1 MKHDLFALKIEK
13 ANANQRKE
21 DWKFTT
27 TIRTSVQEEA
37 VCQPTRTTLV
47 LLCLQCT
54 VYLLALF
61 FTFFLLLIFY
71 FSSNNNT
78 IGTFSFLIIFI
89 HCLAAPLWL
98 WCISV
103 ISFSLFFALYSKYMC
118 DWINRLAVFR
128 VSQKTWFFIAVFILF
143 LKIFLLWKICCCY

>member
-1 MKHDLFALKIEK
+1 M
-13 ANANQRKE
+13 RK
-21 DWKFTT
+21 
-27 TIRTSVQEEA
+27 
-37 VCQPTRTTLV
+37 PTRTNEKKTENSLQQYNFGTRRSRVSANQNHISFTLPTMYR
-47 LLCLQCT
+47 LSSCSFC
-54 VYLLALF
+54 

-128 VSQKTWFFIAVFILF
+128 VSQKTWIFIAVFIF
-143 LKIFLLWKICCCY
+143 VSQNIFTLKNLLLL